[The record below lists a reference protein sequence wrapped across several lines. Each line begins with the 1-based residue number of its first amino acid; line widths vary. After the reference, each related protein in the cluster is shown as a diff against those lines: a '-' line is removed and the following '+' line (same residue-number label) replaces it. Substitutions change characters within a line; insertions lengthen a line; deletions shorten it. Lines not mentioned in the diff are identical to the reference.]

1 MPDLMPA
8 PGSMAISAPSAFI
21 FFTVSGVAATRGSAG
36 SISTGM
42 AIFMG
47 VRCGSRQEGADGGDC
62 LSGKVRFVTRKVG
75 ASHQLFK
82 PRLVRVA
89 RLAGMIEAG
98 QRGRSSQVGG
108 SGQIVMRARRE
119 GSDAVWRHGGERAV
133 VAARV
138 HDR

>member
-47 VRCGSRQEGADGGDC
+47 VRCGSRQEGADGGYC
-62 LSGKVRFVTRKVG
+62 LPGKIRFVTRKVG
-75 ASHQLFK
+75 AFYQLFK

-89 RLAGMIEAG
+89 GRHRLFRRISGCHHPKKDMI
-98 QRGRSSQVGG
+98 V
-108 SGQIVMRARRE
+108 
-119 GSDAVWRHGGERAV
+119 DASR
-133 VAARV
+133 
-138 HDR
+138 